1 MPIYE
6 YAFGVYV
13 EADDEQQAWEKVR
26 PISQE
31 LDKIDAEGDS
41 AVEGP
46 FEVSKS
52 VLRQIRMEGSRRIL
66 GS

>member
-13 EADDEQQAWEKVR
+13 KADDEQAAWERVR
-26 PISQE
+26 PISE
-31 LDKIDAEGDS
+31 ALDEIDYEGGA

-52 VLRQIRMEGSRRIL
+52 VMRQIRMDGTRRV
-66 GS
+66 SNS